1 MRNQYSYP
9 FDESWSTEELASVLS
24 FFNRVEEAYEG
35 GVEARDFLAAYQQ
48 FKQVVPGKAA
58 EKTLGREFEAA
69 SGYSLYRAYQAA
81 KERGDGR
88 IRL

>member
-35 GVEARDFLAAYQQ
+35 GVEARVLLEAYEK
-48 FKQVVPGKAA
+48 FKQVVPGKAL

-69 SGYSLYRAYQAA
+69 SGYSLYRAQQAA
-81 KERGDGR
+81 RERGNGR